1 MRWGSRAVL
10 KTNPRSRECESDRS
24 NCTHE
29 HTHVMLL
36 DENNQT
42 FLVLIVGVMMTS
54 TKQQSKNEEHQVTAL
69 HSASLT
75 GDNIPTQVLIAPWG
89 QVESTNGSFVVDEES
104 VRFAIDAFN
113 EHATD
118 LPIDYE
124 HQTLGGTY
132 ASPDGRAPAAG
143 WIKRLE
149 SKPGVGL
156 VAHIEWTQ
164 QATTMLT
171 AKEYRY
177 LSPVAMIRKSDRKL
191 VAIHSAALT
200 NKPAIKGMQPI
211 VNKAQLEM
219 SVDEGVN
226 PLAQLR
232 ADLKLEVDADAQ
244 EVLVAAS
251 KRLMDLERQTQQ
263 RHIDQRI
270 SEALRAGKLVEA
282 QRTWAETLVAKEE
295 GLFDEWFRT
304 APVVVVVGITPA
316 PEGVEASHHHRLK
329 VTTRARSEFRSHS
342 LLNSLTSEEAFIS
355 DALRESDRMLN

>member
-1 MRWGSRAVL
+1 
-10 KTNPRSRECESDRS
+10 
-24 NCTHE
+24 
-29 HTHVMLL
+29 
-36 DENNQT
+36 
-42 FLVLIVGVMMTS
+42 MMTT
-54 TKQQSKNEEHQVTAL
+54 TKQQSNYEEHQMTAL

-75 GDNIPTQVLIAPWG
+75 GDQTPTQVLLAPWG

-104 VRFAIDAFN
+104 VQLALEAFD

-149 SKPGVGL
+149 SKPGIGL
-156 VAHIEWTQ
+156 VAHIEWTK

-177 LSPVAMIRKSDRKL
+177 LSPVAIIRKTDRKL

-211 VNKAQLEM
+211 VNKANLEF
-219 SVDEGVN
+219 SVDEEVN
-226 PLAQLR
+226 PLARLR
-232 ADLKLEVDADAQ
+232 AELNLGVNADAQ

-251 KRLMDLERQTQQ
+251 KRLVDLERQTQQ

-270 SEALRAGKLVEA
+270 SEAMRAGKLVEA
-282 QRTWAETLVAKEE
+282 QRAWAEALVAKEE

-304 APVVVVVGITPA
+304 APVVIIVGASQA
-316 PEGVEASHHHRLK
+316 PEGIEASYHHRHK
-329 VTTRARSEFRSHS
+329 VKTRARSEFRSHP
-342 LLNSLTSEEAFIS
+342 LLNALTSEEAFIN
-355 DALRESDRMLN
+355 DALRANDRILN